1 MSYGE
6 AELKYIVTL
15 NRTIT
20 KLNRLNVRDKDENMP
35 LHLSAAVGNTST
47 VQYLLSV
54 DSNSRSCNTHGEY
67 PPTLAT

>member
-6 AELKYIVTL
+6 VELKYIVKV

-20 KLNRLNVRDKDENMP
+20 KLNQLNVRDKDENMS